1 MSLKLAGGIRRESAY
16 YIGARSTGCNKA
28 GYRSATYRQCQ
39 NYESLANG
47 MRSYSRVM
55 NYSGHEKLRAEV
67 AALANSMCDLRA
79 TLKVLEERYHWQR
92 HGLTERL
99 AGQSLR
105 RINTLLD
112 EAYNESLMLNE
123 CFKD

>member
-1 MSLKLAGGIRRESAY
+1 
-16 YIGARSTGCNKA
+16 
-28 GYRSATYRQCQ
+28 
-39 NYESLANG
+39 
-47 MRSYSRVM
+47 M

-92 HGLTERL
+92 
-99 AGQSLR
+99 LR

>member
-1 MSLKLAGGIRRESAY
+1 
-16 YIGARSTGCNKA
+16 
-28 GYRSATYRQCQ
+28 
-39 NYESLANG
+39 
-47 MRSYSRVM
+47 
-55 NYSGHEKLRAEV
+55 
-67 AALANSMCDLRA
+67 MCDLRA
-79 TLKVLEERYHWQR
+79 TLKVLEERYHWRR

-112 EAYNESLMLNE
+112 EAYNESLMFNE

>member
-1 MSLKLAGGIRRESAY
+1 
-16 YIGARSTGCNKA
+16 
-28 GYRSATYRQCQ
+28 
-39 NYESLANG
+39 
-47 MRSYSRVM
+47 M

-99 AGQSLR
+99 PGRVCGVSTPCWMKRTTKA
-105 RINTLLD
+105 
-112 EAYNESLMLNE
+112 
-123 CFKD
+123 

>member
-1 MSLKLAGGIRRESAY
+1 
-16 YIGARSTGCNKA
+16 
-28 GYRSATYRQCQ
+28 
-39 NYESLANG
+39 
-47 MRSYSRVM
+47 M

-67 AALANSMCDLRA
+67 AALANIMCDLRA